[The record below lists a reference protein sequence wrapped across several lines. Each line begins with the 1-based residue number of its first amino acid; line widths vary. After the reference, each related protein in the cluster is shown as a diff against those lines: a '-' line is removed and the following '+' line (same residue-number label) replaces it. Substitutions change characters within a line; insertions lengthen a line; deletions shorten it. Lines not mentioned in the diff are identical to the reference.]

1 MYAIVGSY
9 VPAFFMAGAF
19 TTIGVCLLF
28 LVPIL
33 LPTEIR
39 EQWQIRRMGQEIK
52 LSSDTSETTNT
63 KTWSL
68 SSGETSNKHSNATQ
82 AFLETKVQEKDS
94 IPHVLLI
101 NNDKRHNSI
110 SLVLEKY
117 FSMQHLITQ
126 RESLL
131 CRVYSKENLY
141 DIYNPSMTQCTVRET
156 DV

>member
-1 MYAIVGSY
+1 MYGIVGSY

-19 TTIGVCLLF
+19 TTLGVCLLF
-28 LVPIL
+28 VVPIL
-33 LPTEIR
+33 LPKEIQ
-39 EQWQIRRMGQEIK
+39 EQWEMRSTRQEIK
-52 LSSDTSETTNT
+52 LSSDTSETT
-63 KTWSL
+63 KTWSV
-68 SSGETSNKHSNATQ
+68 SSGETSNKHGTPV
-82 AFLETKVQEKDS
+82 FLDTKVQEKDS
-94 IPHVLLI
+94 IPHVLLL

-141 DIYNPSMTQCTVRET
+141 DIYNPSTHCTVRET